1 MDGKLSAV
9 ASWLSSFHL
18 PLPKGKHQR
27 GNLESPSLALR
38 SVREIKACSAFTT
51 SLHPFCTSPVCPRQ
65 LESLLLEAP
74 WDGVRGALAHVWG
87 CPPSRTQP
95 GPHQGCGQ
103 PSACSVP
110 PVRAVT
116 LGRSSG
122 NAAAFSSCLDFGL
135 FFYTDV
141 FVESLQKAWRG
152 RAGFLLLTLENP
164 IQTVAMLWPSIPSAP
179 SPHRGQMLPQKP
191 RLGQDGSTV
200 HPVLALSSPMGLQK
214 GLV

>member
-1 MDGKLSAV
+1 M

-18 PLPKGKHQR
+18 PFPKGKHQR
-27 GNLESPSLALR
+27 GNLESPLLALR
-38 SVREIKACSAFTT
+38 SVREMEYKSVLC
-51 SLHPFCTSPVCPRQ
+51 LHNQPAPLLHLSCLPRQ
-65 LESLLLEAP
+65 LESLLEAP

-95 GPHQGCGQ
+95 SPHQGCGQ

-141 FVESLQKAWRG
+141 FLESLLKAWRG
-152 RAGFLLLTLENP
+152 CAGFLLLTLENP
-164 IQTVAMLWPSIPSAP
+164 VQTVAMLWPSIPSAP
-179 SPHRGQMLPQKP
+179 SPHK
-191 RLGQDGSTV
+191 
-200 HPVLALSSPMGLQK
+200 
-214 GLV
+214 